1 MPKKKFYI
9 ASTLSN
15 VENVAIIADK
25 FLKTGWQWSFNWTP
39 FSSLGNLNS
48 LKEISQNEVNG
59 VLDCDLFL
67 MLFPAQRGSHVELGI
82 ALAAGKPILLLAP
95 DENALL
101 RNGLTCSFY
110 HHPKVNLLIQKDIEI
125 LACLAL
131 QEGEKLLT
139 GI

>member
-82 ALAAGKPILLLAP
+82 ALASGKPILLLAP